1 MFQLILSVTL
11 ILAAAMVIAL
21 PVEQNGGSG
30 SSWCGIGDVIPNY
43 ATVNVTQP
51 KRVIPVPQP
60 HRICVAQNGRF
71 AVISFNS
78 KNKFRIFDPQGDL
91 IRTAVLPP
99 GSQPRQ
105 CSFGASAIYISDLGS
120 KRLLKYTINGDYLT
134 SISDDVFFYDQMVW
148 CKGYLFV
155 TIPPLKVVAVF
166 YNDKE
171 IERFNITNGKGGLS
185 FDRYG
190 NLYIADQPKKIQVH
204 NSRGK
209 EIKTLTFKEVGI
221 IGGFVVDYG
230 NSYVI
235 ADYMM
240 PANVLVYSPFGVL
253 VKRLDIFSSD
263 VAIGVDGTLLITSMV
278 SNKVLLF

>member
-1 MFQLILSVTL
+1 MQRVSLRHY
-11 ILAAAMVIAL
+11 
-21 PVEQNGGSG
+21 
-30 SSWCGIGDVIPNY
+30 SS
-43 ATVNVTQP
+43 
-51 KRVIPVPQP
+51 
-60 HRICVAQNGRF
+60 
-71 AVISFNS
+71 
-78 KNKFRIFDPQGDL
+78 
-91 IRTAVLPP
+91 
-99 GSQPRQ
+99 
-105 CSFGASAIYISDLGS
+105 
-120 KRLLKYTINGDYLT
+120 
-134 SISDDVFFYDQMVW
+134 
-148 CKGYLFV
+148 
-155 TIPPLKVVAVF
+155 LKVVAVF

-209 EIKTLTFKEVGI
+209 EIETLTFNEVGI

-253 VKRLDIFSSD
+253 VKRLDIFQ
-263 VAIGVDGTLLITSMV
+263 
-278 SNKVLLF
+278 